1 LTASSSV
8 TRHNPTSAPEPVAAA
23 GGHRALHFTII
34 INDTRSRIVLS
45 DVATSRWMRGDEHS
59 ADMRAFALV
68 QTLANNGADVAKIEE
83 LSWSPPD
90 ASHGGLRTTLIYGA
104 QA

>member
-1 LTASSSV
+1 
-8 TRHNPTSAPEPVAAA
+8 
-23 GGHRALHFTII
+23 
-34 INDTRSRIVLS
+34 
-45 DVATSRWMRGDEHS
+45 MRGGEHS

-68 QTLANNGADVAKIEE
+68 QTLANDGADVAKIEE

-90 ASHGGLRTTLIYGA
+90 SSHGGLRTTLIYGA

>member
-1 LTASSSV
+1 M
-8 TRHNPTSAPEPVAAA
+8 A
-23 GGHRALHFTII
+23 GGRIALHFTII
-34 INDTRSRIVLS
+34 INNMWRRIILS

-59 ADMRAFALV
+59 ADLRAFALV
-68 QTLANNGADVAKIEE
+68 QTLANDGADVAKIEE

-90 ASHGGLRTTLIYGA
+90 SSHGGLRTTLIYGA

>member
-1 LTASSSV
+1 M
-8 TRHNPTSAPEPVAAA
+8 A
-23 GGHRALHFTII
+23 GGRIALHFTII
-34 INDTRSRIVLS
+34 INNLWRRIILS
-45 DVATSRWMRGDEHS
+45 DVATSRWMRGGERS

-68 QTLANNGADVAKIEE
+68 QTLANDGADVAKIEE

-90 ASHGGLRTTLIYGA
+90 ALHGGLRTTLIYGA